1 MIMDDIT
8 LEAVIEMLED
18 VREGVDYANVTD
30 LVDARHLDSFDI
42 LAVVAAIDD
51 EFDVEVPAKEIIPSN
66 FNSAAAL
73 TAMIQRLA
81 DEE

>member
-1 MIMDDIT
+1 MDEIT

-18 VREGVDYANVTD
+18 VREGVDYANVTN

-42 LAVVAAIDD
+42 LAVVSAIDD
-51 EFDVEVPAKEIIPSN
+51 EFDVEVPAKEIIPAN

-73 TAMIQRLA
+73 TAMVQRLA

>member
-1 MIMDDIT
+1 MDEIT

-18 VREGVDYANVTD
+18 VREGIDYANVTN

-42 LAVVAAIDD
+42 LAVVSAIDD
-51 EFDVEVPAKEIIPSN
+51 EFDVEVPAKEIIPAN

>member
-1 MIMDDIT
+1 MIMDEIT

-51 EFDVEVPAKEIIPSN
+51 EFDVEVPAKEIIPAN

>member
-18 VREGVDYANVTD
+18 VREGIDYANITN

-51 EFDVEVPAKEIIPSN
+51 EFDVEVPAKEIIPAN
-66 FNSAAAL
+66 FNSVAAL

>member
-1 MIMDDIT
+1 MFPNELFMGIDLYMIF
-8 LEAVIEMLED
+8 LC
-18 VREGVDYANVTD
+18 
-30 LVDARHLDSFDI
+30 

-51 EFDVEVPAKEIIPSN
+51 EFDVEVPAKEIIPAN
-66 FNSAAAL
+66 FNSAASL

>member
-1 MIMDDIT
+1 MDEIT

-18 VREGVDYANVTD
+18 VREGVDYENVTD

-51 EFDVEVPAKEIIPSN
+51 EFDVEVPAKEIVPTN
-66 FNSAAAL
+66 FNSAVAL

-81 DEE
+81 EED

>member
-1 MIMDDIT
+1 MDEIT

-18 VREGVDYANVTD
+18 VREGVDYANVTN

-42 LAVVAAIDD
+42 LAVVSAIDD
-51 EFDVEVPAKEIIPSN
+51 EFDVEVPAKEIIPAN

>member
-1 MIMDDIT
+1 MDEIT

-18 VREGVDYANVTD
+18 VREGVDYESITTLID
-30 LVDARHLDSFDI
+30 DRHLDSFDV
-42 LAVVAAIDD
+42 LAIVSAIDD
-51 EFDVEVPAKEIIPSN
+51 EFDIEVPAKEIAPAN

-81 DEE
+81 EED